1 MVFAVDFLGG
11 TSGVTLS
18 GKPRLAVIIPCYNEA
33 VAIPVVVRDFRT
45 ALPDA
50 LIHVYDNNSTDD
62 TVRAA
67 REAGAVVRR
76 QELQGK
82 GHVVRRMFADV
93 DADIYVLVDGDATY
107 DASAAPAMV
116 QRLWS
121 EQLDMVVGVRVS
133 TELEAYRQGHRFG
146 NWMLTTLT
154 SYIFGRTFTD
164 MLSGYRVLS
173 RRFVKSY
180 PAHAGGFEVE
190 TELTVHALEQHMPV
204 AEMPTTYV
212 SRMDGSHSKLSTWRD
227 GWRIL
232 MTILKL
238 TKNGKPLAFFSIGA
252 GMAALLSC
260 LLALPLLHTYF
271 ETGLVPRFPT
281 AILCSALFVLA
292 AIFLVCGLILD
303 TVTLGRRETKH
314 LAYLAYPP
322 PGCHED
328 K

>member
-1 MVFAVDFLGG
+1 MPRVAVL
-11 TSGVTLS
+11 
-18 GKPRLAVIIPCYNEA
+18 IPCFNEA
-33 VAIPVVVRDFRT
+33 VAIPVVVRDFAA
-45 ALPDA
+45 ALPQA
-50 LIHVYDNNSTDD
+50 CIYVYDNNSTDA
-62 TVRAA
+62 TVEVARA
-67 REAGAVVRR
+67 AGAVVRR

-116 QRLWS
+116 ERLLA
-121 EQLDMVVGVRVS
+121 ENLDMVVGTRIS

-146 NWMLTTLT
+146 NWLLT
-154 SYIFGRTFTD
+154 SLTGRIFGRTFTD

-190 TELTVHALEQHMPV
+190 TELTVHALDQHMPV
-204 AEMPTTYV
+204 AEQPTRYI

-238 TKNGKPLAFFSIGA
+238 TKNGKPLAFFSAGA
-252 GMAALLSC
+252 GVSSAIAI
-260 LLALPLLHTYF
+260 LLAIPLIRTYL

-281 AILCSALFVLA
+281 AILCAALVVLSG
-292 AIFLVCGLILD
+292 IFLVCGLVLD
-303 TVTLGRRETKH
+303 TVTLGRREKKH
-314 LAYLAYPP
+314 LAYLAHPP
-322 PGCHED
+322 LRAANEGN
-328 K
+328 